1 MAHRCLEIPEVLL
14 IIARELRE
22 ESLASVLNLALTH
35 SSMCGPCLEVLWEKQ
50 TMLVPI
56 LKLFPE
62 CEIRDCPGTSEAQD
76 LVRAKILTGPPSRDS
91 WLEAQK
97 YARRVRVLE
106 LVKEDGGIYS
116 RFRNRYF
123 TDEEEEDEDEN
134 DDSDSEGDG
143 AQDEVEDG
151 DDDGLPEN
159 EGDVLGNVAGP
170 DPSGEA
176 EGVDDG
182 LFDERGSAGA
192 GAEADDVVQNL
203 FAPSLREVIL
213 SLRLMQE
220 EENFALYEHL
230 PTACPDLKRLSIYTD
245 GPCDIEQSNALRDM
259 ILRFNSLTTLGL
271 PDTRLPALVHLGQYD
286 ALESL
291 ELTLRNN
298 FSLDEDVEPFVFS
311 APVKHF
317 RINAH
322 DHAPLEVESL
332 HILCEEEA
340 PTCRC
345 DVRENTLELLA
356 SGLAPSVI
364 RQLLYYQCSYIDPT
378 WGALPASCLLQ
389 FTVYP
394 HLTHLGLDCWIDA
407 TDADLEAVARALPLL
422 EHFVLDVTAEGRNGL
437 MQDVR
442 TTLAGLLPFSHHCR
456 DLRVLCLRLDAT
468 SVPAIPDASEAS
480 APVAHHVRM
489 HFADSAVADPAA
501 VAGFLARAFPAGCSI
516 ARYPPRD
523 GMYDPYHTPLLP
535 VLGDTFDNDAQWNI
549 KKRGSWPIG
558 RWRKVYD
565 ELRRLQGSP

>member
-1 MAHRCLEIPEVLL
+1 
-14 IIARELRE
+14 
-22 ESLASVLNLALTH
+22 
-35 SSMCGPCLEVLWEKQ
+35 
-50 TMLVPI
+50 ML
-56 LKLFPE
+56 K
-62 CEIRDCPGTSEAQD
+62 
-76 LVRAKILTGPPSRDS
+76 VRAKILTGPPSRDS

-182 LFDERGSAGA
+182 LFDESGSAGA
-192 GAEADDVVQNL
+192 GAEADDVVQKSVGLSRENMRHLLPCAGGEPLFPRLRTLDCTESCSPAFLLDLPSL

-271 PDTRLPALVHLGQYD
+271 PDTRVPALAHLSQCD

-291 ELTLRNN
+291 ELTLRITSRWMKMSSPSSSQRPSNTSASMRTITFSSSNSYGKLPRRLSKWTPSTSFAKRRPQHADVMSERTHSN
-298 FSLDEDVEPFVFS
+298 F
-311 APVKHF
+311 
-317 RINAH
+317 
-322 DHAPLEVESL
+322 
-332 HILCEEEA
+332 
-340 PTCRC
+340 
-345 DVRENTLELLA
+345 
-356 SGLAPSVI
+356 
-364 RQLLYYQCSYIDPT
+364 
-378 WGALPASCLLQ
+378 
-389 FTVYP
+389 
-394 HLTHLGLDCWIDA
+394 
-407 TDADLEAVARALPLL
+407 
-422 EHFVLDVTAEGRNGL
+422 
-437 MQDVR
+437 
-442 TTLAGLLPFSHHCR
+442 
-456 DLRVLCLRLDAT
+456 
-468 SVPAIPDASEAS
+468 
-480 APVAHHVRM
+480 
-489 HFADSAVADPAA
+489 
-501 VAGFLARAFPAGCSI
+501 
-516 ARYPPRD
+516 
-523 GMYDPYHTPLLP
+523 
-535 VLGDTFDNDAQWNI
+535 
-549 KKRGSWPIG
+549 
-558 RWRKVYD
+558 
-565 ELRRLQGSP
+565 LRRVWRRA